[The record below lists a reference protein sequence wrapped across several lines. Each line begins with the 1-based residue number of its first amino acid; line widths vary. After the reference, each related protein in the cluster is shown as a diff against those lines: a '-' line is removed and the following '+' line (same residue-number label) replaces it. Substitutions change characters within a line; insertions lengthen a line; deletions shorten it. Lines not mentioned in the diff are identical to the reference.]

1 MLKNFWRAET
11 GIFLGLWLL
20 IMIADRSQFFSDPGS
35 FWHIAVG
42 QRIIATGQLIR
53 VDPFSF
59 TSGGKPWL
67 AHGWLFDCSMA
78 LVNKWVGLDSILLI
92 TTTILACLYTWAAY
106 RLIRMGIHWLV
117 AILIMSLAIAASAYH
132 FHPRPHLITIAF
144 LGITFAR
151 LCDFEAGRISL
162 KRLFWLIPLYVL
174 WTNIHGGMVGGVAT
188 IGMTVMGWCL
198 AKLIGK
204 ETPITRYR
212 QIIPLI
218 ALVIA
223 CALTSLV
230 NPFGT
235 ELPRL
240 WYSLLRSP
248 VLPRLMIEHAPLYS
262 RPTDMISLTVLL
274 FGFLYLLALAGTFP
288 KWPRITWLLPLV
300 WLYLTFMR
308 IRNGP
313 LFAITAVIALADM
326 FPHIQWV
333 TWWTRHGS
341 ELLRI
346 RSFPASGGMT
356 RLDLRPVLIPITL
369 VFITAIFQITAI
381 PVPVIGQ
388 GWVQLDPTHFP
399 VELLPTLREYEQ
411 KHVKGTPIFNDMLFG
426 GFLIYYTPGLR
437 VFIDDRCELYGD
449 EGLLRYANA
458 MRYDPAQ
465 VDQWAKE
472 YGFDIA
478 LTQTGSVF
486 DHYLERTRGWFIV
499 RRTEAATL
507 YKQKQ
512 NRVRQ
517 IEYE

>member
-1 MLKNFWRAET
+1 MIKIKTFWRAET
-11 GIFLGLWLL
+11 GIFLGIWLVL
-20 IMIADRSQFFSDPGS
+20 MVAGRSRLFSDPGP

-42 QRIIATGQLIR
+42 QRILSSGHLIHT
-53 VDPFSF
+53 DPFSF
-59 TSGGKPWL
+59 TYMGKRWL

-78 LVNKWVGLDSILLI
+78 FVNKWGDLDSILLI
-92 TTTILACLYTWAAY
+92 TTTILACLYTWVAY
-106 RLIRMGIHWLV
+106 RLIQMGIHWLV
-117 AILIMSLAIAASAYH
+117 AILIMSLAMGASAYH

-188 IGMTVMGWCL
+188 IGMTVMGWSFT
-198 AKLIGK
+198 KLIGK
-204 ETPITRYR
+204 DTPIQQFQ
-212 QIIPLI
+212 QIIPLSG
-218 ALVIA
+218 LVIA

-288 KWPRITWLLPLV
+288 KWPRITWLIPLV

-326 FPHIQWV
+326 FPHIRWIKWLTQ
-333 TWWTRHGS
+333 HGS
-341 ELLRI
+341 ELLRV
-346 RSFPASGGMT
+346 RVSYPARKN
-356 RLDLRPVLIPITL
+356 RLNWRPALIPILL
-369 VFITAIFQITAI
+369 VLVTVILQISSI
-381 PVPVIGQ
+381 QVPVIGH
-388 GWVQLDPTHFP
+388 GWAKLHSHFP
-399 VELLPTLREYEQ
+399 VELLSELRKYEQ
-411 KHVKGTPIFNDMLFG
+411 DHPDGTPIFNEMLFG
-426 GFLIYYTPGLR
+426 GFIICYTPGLR

-449 EGLLRYANA
+449 KWLLSYAHA
-458 MRYDPAQ
+458 IEQDPSQ
-465 VDQWAKE
+465 VARWARE
-472 YGFDIA
+472 YGFEIA
-478 LTQTGSVF
+478 LTELNSAF
-486 DHYLERTRGWFIV
+486 DKYLESARGWTLV
-499 RRTEAATL
+499 QRSRAATL
-507 YKQKQ
+507 YRKRSRSEK
-512 NRVRQ
+512 NPG
-517 IEYE
+517 Y